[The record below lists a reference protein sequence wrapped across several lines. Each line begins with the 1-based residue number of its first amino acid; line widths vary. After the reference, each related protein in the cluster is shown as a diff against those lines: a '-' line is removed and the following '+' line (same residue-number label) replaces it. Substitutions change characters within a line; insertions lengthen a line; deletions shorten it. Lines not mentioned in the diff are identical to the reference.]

1 MAGYF
6 VLRHAVLDR
15 VIKVSPCDADSYHY
29 EVEAGGRAINIAT
42 QKHVAACD
50 LIG

>member
-6 VLRHAVLDR
+6 VLPQAVPAK

-29 EVEAGGRAINIAT
+29 EVEAGGRAVGIAT